1 MKKLKFLIPSALIIA
16 IIAQWYKY
24 KQLMRWTY
32 GVIGILALF
41 TGISLVKH
49 LKAKKSDQ

>member
-41 TGISLVKH
+41 TGISLIKH
-49 LKAKKSDQ
+49 IKERNSEN